1 MNLYSFI
8 WSKEAPDKYARHL
21 AYWATTYVVFM
32 LTVLVSF
39 LTMESFTWTDLAPRF
54 RSKFIVLLVCMV
66 YTYLV
71 VYGTLP
77 SFMAYRRLG
86 LFILRI
92 TLLTILA
99 YAAMGLAIYMNTM
112 VFKKATALAA
122 WWIVTMNFLFMGP
135 PVVCLLFLAC
145 KMLKTYFEKMEEK
158 VSLARENANAELQL
172 LKAQV
177 HPHFLFNTLNNI
189 YSFTITRSPEAPR
202 LVRKLSGML
211 RYMTDE
217 CDQPLVPLHK
227 ELKILRDYIDLEKVR
242 YGDRLT
248 LHIDVRGDTRQKLI
262 APLLLI
268 PFVENSFK
276 HGSSRML
283 ERPWISMDIRI
294 GPDKLRFRISN
305 SKPAESSRH
314 NGENG
319 IGLGNVRQRL
329 KLLYP
334 GEHHLEISRK
344 EDSYEVRLDLPLHA
358 AGVTHFSGSPVP
370 GF

>member
-8 WSKEAPDKYARHL
+8 WSRESPDKYARHL
-21 AYWATTYVVFM
+21 VYWVVTYVVFI
-32 LTVLVSF
+32 LTVVVSF
-39 LTMESFTWTDLAPRF
+39 LTMDRFTWQDLAPRF
-54 RSKFIVLLVCMV
+54 WSKFLILLICMA

-71 VYGTLP
+71 VYRFLP
-77 SFMAYRRLG
+77 AFILHRRMTA
-86 LFILRI
+86 FILRLSLV
-92 TLLTILA
+92 TLLA
-99 YAAMGLAIYMNTM
+99 YAAMGLAIYLNTK
-112 VFKKATALAA
+112 VFQKASALAA
-122 WWIVTMNFLFMGP
+122 GWIVTMNFLFMGP

-189 YSFTITRSPEAPR
+189 YSFTIMRSPEAPL

-211 RYMTDE
+211 RYMTSE
-217 CDQPLVPLHK
+217 CDQPLVPLYK

-242 YGDRLT
+242 YGDRLN
-248 LHIDVRGDTRQKLI
+248 LQIDVRGDTRQKLI

-283 ERPWISMDIRI
+283 ERPWIILEIRI
-294 GPDKLRFRISN
+294 GPDKLRFSISN
-305 SKPAESSRH
+305 SKPNERHRH
-314 NGENG
+314 NGESG

-334 GEHHLEISRK
+334 GEHHLEIVKK
-344 EDSYEVRLDLPLHA
+344 EHSYEVRLDLPLHL
-358 AGVTHFSGSPVP
+358 AGVPKMNVAGIAEY
-370 GF
+370 